1 MSFSV
6 NTNAGALVALQ
17 NLATT
22 QSQLTT
28 TQNRINTGL
37 KVASAKDNAAI
48 FGIAQN
54 QRATSQS
61 LNSVISSLQ
70 RGQSTVDVAL
80 SAGSSVSDLLNQMKE
95 KALAAV
101 DVTLDTTSRAA
112 LNDEFVSLRN
122 QITTVTSNAVFNGA
136 NLINGGTTQLQA
148 LANESGSQ
156 VISVAHQ
163 SLALGGVNVT
173 VASTASISTTA
184 AASIQIAALNT
195 SIANVSSALGKL
207 GTGSKALAS
216 HQTFIT
222 NLQNTIDVGVGN
234 LVDADL
240 AKESANLQALQ
251 TKQQLGIQALS
262 IANQSSS
269 ILLDRRDGKQGHG
282 LRCHPRSHLRPEA
295 RPATRRYGDVGKS
308 GRSKPGSGG
317 YATGHRRGQSH
328 QFLRLQDRQSA
339 DGRGDPAVAKG
350 TGPAAARATR
360 LRSRRHG
367 PREGLILED
376 AAERERAAK
385 VLIPPRAPGGGN
397 RRWR

>member
-6 NTNAGALVALQ
+6 NTNAGALIALQ
-17 NLATT
+17 NLSVT
-22 QSQLTT
+22 QNDLQT

-61 LNSVISSLQ
+61 LNSVIGSLQ

-112 LNDEFVSLRN
+112 LNNEFISLRN

-136 NLINGGTTQLQA
+136 NLIDGGTTQLQS
-148 LANESGSQ
+148 LANSSGSQ
-156 VISVAHQ
+156 VISVSHQ
-163 SLALGGVNVT
+163 SLSLGGANVT
-173 VASTASISTTA
+173 VAVAASIGTTA
-184 AASIQIAALNT
+184 AASIQIAALNA

-207 GTGSKALAS
+207 GTGSKALSS

-269 ILLDRRDGKQGHG
+269 ILLG
-282 LRCHPRSHLRPEA
+282 LF
-295 RPATRRYGDVGKS
+295 K
-308 GRSKPGSGG
+308 
-317 YATGHRRGQSH
+317 
-328 QFLRLQDRQSA
+328 
-339 DGRGDPAVAKG
+339 
-350 TGPAAARATR
+350 
-360 LRSRRHG
+360 
-367 PREGLILED
+367 
-376 AAERERAAK
+376 
-385 VLIPPRAPGGGN
+385 
-397 RRWR
+397 